1 LYAPDSEF
9 SLLESS
15 KDQVL
20 SKLDSLKNQRRFFM
34 NQDIV
39 KGQWK
44 QIRGKAKEW
53 WGKLTNDDLDLING
67 NRDQL
72 IGKLQE
78 RYGYNKERAI
88 KELNRR
94 LEELDQTVVSK
105 HVG

>member
-1 LYAPDSEF
+1 
-9 SLLESS
+9 
-15 KDQVL
+15 
-20 SKLDSLKNQRRFFM
+20 M

-67 NRDQL
+67 NRLQL

-78 RYGYNKERAI
+78 RYGYNKERAVQ
-88 KELNRR
+88 ELNRR
-94 LEELDQTVVSK
+94 LEELDQMVASK
-105 HVG
+105 HQN

>member
-1 LYAPDSEF
+1 
-9 SLLESS
+9 
-15 KDQVL
+15 
-20 SKLDSLKNQRRFFM
+20 M

-67 NRDQL
+67 NRLQL

-78 RYGYNKERAI
+78 RYGYNKERAVQ
-88 KELNRR
+88 ELNRR
-94 LEELDQTVVSK
+94 LEELDQMVARK
-105 HVG
+105 RQG